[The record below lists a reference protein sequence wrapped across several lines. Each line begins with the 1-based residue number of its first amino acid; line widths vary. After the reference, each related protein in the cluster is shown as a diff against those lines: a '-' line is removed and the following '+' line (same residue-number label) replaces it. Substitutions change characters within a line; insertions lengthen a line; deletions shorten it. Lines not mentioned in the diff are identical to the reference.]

1 MPPAGERMATLRL
14 LLTGYRILARHYRTK
29 VGEIDLIVRRGD
41 VVPSSKSSAAISWLQ
56 GLRR

>member
-1 MPPAGERMATLRL
+1 MATLRL